1 MTLVLGSPKAP
12 VCLASQWPHPPS
24 IIGKTGLPLT
34 HCGRMLTLEALVVE
48 DLDVDILAETLFMT
62 TNDIAVRHTKEEII
76 IYGSDTVSYG
86 FSQTSQAH

>member
-1 MTLVLGSPKAP
+1 M
-12 VCLASQWPHPPS
+12 ASAPPS

-62 TNDIAVRHTKEEII
+62 TNDIAVRHTKQEII